1 MAWLARLSW
10 RNTLR
15 FALPAM
21 LLPVA
26 GYLYVQYE
34 AFGSVLPT
42 YAHAEWY
49 DFAGSYW
56 LHPLGIDRAADAKPL
71 YAFNL
76 LVGHTGVL
84 ALTPVLLIGW
94 IGMARAGGF
103 RVWRRSDFTPL
114 RMLAGLTLALT
125 VIVFSF
131 YIVRTND
138 YGGVSSGPRWF
149 IWLTPLWLLTM
160 LPEADRWAA
169 YRWRRGLAYLL
180 LSISIGSAMYALENP
195 WRNSWLFSTLQEWKL
210 ISYP

>member
-1 MAWLARLSW
+1 
-10 RNTLR
+10 
-15 FALPAM
+15 
-21 LLPVA
+21 
-26 GYLYVQYE
+26 
-34 AFGSVLPT
+34 
-42 YAHAEWY
+42 
-49 DFAGSYW
+49 
-56 LHPLGIDRAADAKPL
+56 
-71 YAFNL
+71 
-76 LVGHTGVL
+76 
-84 ALTPVLLIGW
+84 
-94 IGMARAGGF
+94 
-103 RVWRRSDFTPL
+103 
-114 RMLAGLTLALT
+114 MLAGLTLALT